1 MCFKSQD
8 KGCVGAIKKLVK
20 SGWTHLKNIF
30 RKSTAA
36 TKPGSDD
43 DRSIIETATDFQN
56 NEAISPLP
64 STAPVSPT
72 AQDNHKAQD
81 NRATPQRSAL
91 QRKVQLWLEHARRS
105 EATLQRRALQL
116 ERARRAKANLQ
127 RRALQQTVM
136 LW

>member
-43 DRSIIETATDFQN
+43 DRSIIETATDSQN
-56 NEAISPLP
+56 YEAISPLP
-64 STAPVSPT
+64 STTPVSPT
-72 AQDNHKAQD
+72 AQDNI
-81 NRATPQRSAL
+81 RT
-91 QRKVQLWLEHARRS
+91 
-105 EATLQRRALQL
+105 TLQRRALQ
-116 ERARRAKANLQ
+116 RK
-127 RRALQQTVM
+127 VK